1 MWQTPHFLS
10 DEKTV
15 MKDISYNAARLATAL
30 FFAAPGISYGL
41 FASRLPFIKTQIGA
55 TESDVGLILFS
66 WGLMAAIGLAT
77 APMITKKIPI
87 KVILIAGLITL
98 CTALTAAAFI
108 ESVALFIIVL
118 APFGFAMGILDVT
131 MNMQGI
137 AIERHYLKP
146 TLGVLH
152 ASYSFGGVTG
162 SLLGSLFA
170 ALSLSPKENFMIPS
184 IVLLIAGFLAR
195 NYLIA
200 PKEENATSEK
210 KKSTKFFSW
219 LLFACG
225 LFSLV
230 AYVAEGVCG
239 DWGSLFLV
247 HERAAPESSAALSYG
262 LVAAMCFLSRLAS
275 DRLRELF
282 GDFRFAFISAVIF
295 LGGATLILLSGS
307 WLTAL
312 IGFAIVGIGL
322 GPLVPTLFSFVGRLP
337 GLDAKTSIATV
348 SFTGYAGLLMFPPI
362 FGFLAHHWNY
372 EAIFWVE
379 LVIAFC
385 CIAGVFLFRKAR

>member
-1 MWQTPHFLS
+1 M
-10 DEKTV
+10 KT
-15 MKDISYNAARLATAL
+15 ISYNTTRLATAL

-41 FASRLPFIKTQIGA
+41 FASRLPFIKSQIGA

-77 APMITKKIPI
+77 APMITKKISL
-87 KVILIAGLITL
+87 KTILTFGLITL
-98 CTALTAAAFI
+98 CVALSAAPFI
-108 ESVALFIIVL
+108 TSVALLIVVL

-137 AIERHYLKP
+137 AIERQFLKP

-170 ALSLSPKENFMIPS
+170 ALSLSPKSNFVIPS
-184 IVLLIAGFLAR
+184 IVLLFACLLAK

-200 PKEENATSEK
+200 PKEEKRSSEK
-210 KKSTKFFSW
+210 KKSTHLFSW
-219 LLFACG
+219 LLFGCG

-262 LVAAMCFLSRLAS
+262 VVAAMCFLSRLSS

-282 GDFRFAFISAVIF
+282 GEFRFAFISALIF
-295 LGGATLILLSGS
+295 LGGAALILFSAN

-312 IGFAIVGIGL
+312 IGFAIAGIGL

-337 GLDAKTSIATV
+337 GLDAKTSIAAV

-385 CIAGVFLFRKAR
+385 CLAGVFLFKEKKENN